1 MDNLRLSDL
10 KHEGLFKTDKH
21 TKKGKVKMK
30 KFVLAS
36 VILAIMATPVL
47 AAPTFTIQKTDLLNM
62 TELAQSP
69 SPDGGQVV
77 IDITIKTDVESAFQ
91 GDGANQLT
99 GEVGFGGHLEDGLSS
114 PAAWIKIGFSGLSLD
129 LSGYTDYELVMAN
142 DNNNDTWQAA
152 LFVDSTWSSLVTIAA
167 GSQALLNL
175 DIQAID
181 SASSI
186 GFIVQ
191 GAVDDKYH
199 MSVSPVPAPG
209 ALLLSSMGMGLVGWL
224 RKRRML

>member
-1 MDNLRLSDL
+1 
-10 KHEGLFKTDKH
+10 
-21 TKKGKVKMK
+21 MK
-30 KFVLAS
+30 KFILAS

-69 SPDGGQVV
+69 GPDGGQ
-77 IDITIKTDVESAFQ
+77 IDIDISIITDVESAFQ
-91 GDGANQLT
+91 GDGGNQLT

-114 PAAWIKIGFSGLSLD
+114 PAAWIKIGLSGLSLD

-191 GAVDDKYH
+191 GVIDDKYH

-209 ALLLSSMGMGLVGWL
+209 ALLLGSMGMGIVGWL
-224 RKRRML
+224 RRRRML